1 MHKLNKY
8 IETELYIY
16 IYIYIYIY
24 PLAFGSPRH
33 HALSRFQNSEL
44 YRKRIAGEY
53 RRGLPF
59 GALSEEK
66 YFRFATPHQSPGNQ
80 QPARCIEKKV

>member
-1 MHKLNKY
+1 MY
-8 IETELYIY
+8 
-16 IYIYIYIY
+16 Y

-53 RRGLPF
+53 RRALPF

-80 QPARCIEKKV
+80 QPARCIEKKFSNLCDEISQKWLKI